1 MKMKSRML
9 EVLTVIVVVVVIGIT
24 FHKNYMT
31 PRKLVKSSISPD
43 SSLRVEFLT
52 EGYWGKSWVDIISLK
67 SSNNRVTIYSESGNE
82 VMFPSDLKI
91 FWSNNSSTFLATS
104 KKSSTIPLNQNRGEF
119 SLIQTESGEK
129 LVLMYS
135 FLDKTLRHN
144 LYSQPDSSTLSLR
157 ISDVTKI
164 DWYDCSICR

>member
-1 MKMKSRML
+1 MKMKSRTL
-9 EVLTVIVVVVVIGIT
+9 EILTVIVVVVIIGVI

-31 PRKLVKSSISPD
+31 PRKFVKASTSPD

-67 SSNNRVTIYSESGNE
+67 SSNNRVTIYSEPGSE
-82 VMFPSDLKI
+82 VMFPNDLKV

-104 KKSSTIPLNQNRGEF
+104 KKSSTISLNQNRREL

-129 LVLMYS
+129 LILMYNS
-135 FLDKTLRHN
+135 LDKKLRHN
-144 LYSQPDSSTLSLR
+144 LYAQPNSSTSSLR